1 MSDILMGIFNYLEL
15 DMKNPSQSL
24 FDRLVD
30 EIKRQ
35 SCPNCMHWNIE
46 EEFCTKFKQRPPAKV
61 IVRGC
66 EHFDEDEIPF

>member
-1 MSDILMGIFNYLEL
+1 
-15 DMKNPSQSL
+15 MKNPSQSL

-35 SCPNCMHWNIE
+35 SCPNCLYWASGSEM
-46 EEFCTKFKQRPPAKV
+46 CSKFNQRPPAKV